1 VFEDSHYNIQNK
13 DNLEV
18 TIGIVD
24 INSQLYKMNLQV
36 VNELWDQRLTHLNY

>member
-1 VFEDSHYNIQNK
+1 MFEDSHYNIQNK

-36 VNELWDQRLTHLNY
+36 VNECLYTDTT